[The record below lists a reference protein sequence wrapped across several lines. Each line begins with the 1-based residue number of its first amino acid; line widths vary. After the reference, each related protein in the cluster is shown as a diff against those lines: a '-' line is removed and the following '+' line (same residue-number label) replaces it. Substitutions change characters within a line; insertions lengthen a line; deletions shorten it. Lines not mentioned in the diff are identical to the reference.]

1 MTSKMEKDRQLHQV
15 GSSRPPGGTGTGLIW
30 RWANSLFSSEV
41 LSVIQRNRTRS
52 VLTGFGV
59 FWGVFMLV
67 GLLGGGAGL
76 KEMLSN
82 NFEGF
87 ATNAAMIWEQPTT
100 KPYHGFR
107 KGRSWSLTTNDVER
121 LRLQVPQLDVI
132 SPIASKWGVQAVSGD
147 HRYNCSVKGQ
157 LPEYVRVEAPTMY
170 YGRFLNEMDVVQQ
183 RKVCVL
189 GKRVYKSLFPHGGD
203 PCGQFIRLDSVYYS
217 VVGVNY
223 AGGNMSINGSADEA
237 VVIPLS
243 LMQRAFNMGES
254 IDLIAITARRGTV
267 VSDITPRIREVVA
280 RAHDIDPTDEKAV
293 MVFNTEVLFGL
304 MDNLFSGV
312 DLLIWLVG
320 IGTLLAG
327 AIGVSNIMMVTVKER
342 TTEIGIRRAIG
353 ATPRVILQQI
363 LSESIL
369 LTSVAGI
376 SGIVFAV
383 LILQM
388 LELSFTEDGIVQ
400 SHFQVSFWTAIG
412 AAALLALLGVLA
424 GLAPAARAMAIK
436 PVDAMREE

>member
-1 MTSKMEKDRQLHQV
+1 MTSDKTIT
-15 GSSRPPGGTGTGLIW
+15 SSRTIHSRSQERKYGREPW
-30 RWANSLFSSEV
+30 RWIDSIFSSEV
-41 LSVIQRNRTRS
+41 LSVIQRNKTRS
-52 VLTGFGV
+52 FLTGFGV

-67 GLLGGGAGL
+67 GLIGGGAGL

-87 ATNAAMIWEQPTT
+87 ATNAAMIWEQQTT

-107 KGRSWSLTTNDVER
+107 KGRWWSLTIGDVER
-121 LRLQVPQLDVI
+121 LRAQVPQLDVI
-132 SPIASKWGVQAVSGD
+132 SPIASKWGVQAVNSD
-147 HRYNCSVKGQ
+147 QKFNCSVKGQ
-157 LPEYVRVEAPTMY
+157 LPEYVRVEAPLMY
-170 YGRFLNEMDVVQQ
+170 FGRFLNEMDIAQQ

-203 PCGQFIRLDSVYYS
+203 PCGQLIRLDSAYYS

-223 AGGNMSINGSADEA
+223 TGGNMSINGSADEA

-254 IDLIAITARRGTV
+254 IDLIAITARRGIA
-267 VSDITPRIREVVA
+267 VSDIIPRIREVVA
-280 RAHDIDPTDEKAV
+280 RGHDIDPTDEKAV

-312 DLLIWLVG
+312 DLLILLVG

-353 ATPRVILQQI
+353 ATPRVILWQI
-363 LSESIL
+363 ISESIL
-369 LTSVAGI
+369 LTSVAGM

-383 LILQM
+383 FILQM
-388 LELSFTEDGIVQ
+388 LELGVTEDGIVQ